1 MLNKNNPDV
10 KNKKI
15 SSPKLKPTQH
25 DLCLKQEQKTVPKLK
40 PIEEKKCKG
49 QKDMAKFK
57 VINYC
62 KKYINKWKG

>member
-1 MLNKNNPDV
+1 MLNKDNPDV

-40 PIEEKKCKG
+40 PIEKNVKDKKIWPNLK
-49 QKDMAKFK
+49 
-57 VINYC
+57 
-62 KKYINKWKG
+62 